1 MFCIERS
8 RAMTVREAYGKL
20 CGNYEDV
27 SYRINEKML
36 LRLIGMLLKD
46 QNYRDIC
53 EALDKSDYETAF
65 RGAHTLKG
73 VALNL
78 SLTSLAEKAGRL
90 TETLRSRQDNG
101 SIKPAFEEFEQAYQ
115 DMQAVFLQLLAS
127 SGGDA

>member
-1 MFCIERS
+1 
-8 RAMTVREAYGKL
+8 MTVREAYGKL

-78 SLTSLAEKAGRL
+78 SLTSL
-90 TETLRSRQDNG
+90 
-101 SIKPAFEEFEQAYQ
+101 
-115 DMQAVFLQLLAS
+115 
-127 SGGDA
+127 